1 MKTIEEAIKSRFR
14 NDKHKAIVNLL
25 YTAKFMESKI
35 ECFIKK
41 HDLTHQQFNI
51 LRIVRGANGKAVSLK
66 YIKERML
73 DKMPDASRIVDK
85 LYNKELL
92 KRVECPEDRR
102 SVDITI
108 TQKGLELLA
117 DIDKYAPEM
126 DAMLSMLDE
135 KQLKI
140 FNNLLDTLRAEE

>member
-14 NDKHKAIVNLL
+14 NERHKAIVNLF
-25 YTAKFMESKI
+25 YTAKYMESKV

-41 HDLTHQQFNI
+41 YDLTHQQYNI
-51 LRIVRGANGKAVSLK
+51 LRIVRGANAKPVSLK

-108 TQKGLELLA
+108 TQKGLDLLA
-117 DIDKYAPEM
+117 DMDKHAPEM
-126 DAMLSMLDE
+126 DAILSSLDE
-135 KQLKI
+135 TQLKSL
-140 FNNLLDTLRAEE
+140 NTLLDTLRAEE